1 METQQFLSAGAFKAV
16 SWMHKATGKAHLD
29 IKADNIMFDDHLRP
43 MIIDMGSANDLSTK
57 TQRWSTTINYA
68 PPEVL
73 PYFGNSTR
81 EHLIAPYKNEPVDV
95 FNMALLWYV
104 ITNQCFPFELTSKQ
118 TYWR

>member
-1 METQQFLSAGAFKAV
+1 
-16 SWMHKATGKAHLD
+16 MHKTTGKAHLD

-73 PYFGNSTR
+73 PYFNKTSR
-81 EHLIAPYKNEPVDV
+81 AHLIAPYKNEPVDV
-95 FNMALLWYV
+95 FNLALLWYV
-104 ITNQCFPFELTSKQ
+104 IANQKFPFSLTSSKPK
-118 TYWR
+118 WR